1 MLKTLF
7 GAILAWV
14 MMSVGALAQQPQSP
28 ERLALAREVMML
40 SGGEAAFTGVME
52 TMRPMMIQDLRQRGL
67 TEDVAQRFVTMF
79 IEEFMKDAPEF
90 IELGAIAYANAF
102 TDEELRGIATFLR
115 TPAGRAMVDRQTEIA
130 AAMAREASGLSF
142 QATTTLKPALLVT
155 LAGTSITG

>member
-1 MLKTLF
+1 MLKSLF

-130 AAMAREASGLSF
+130 AAMARAGAVLGE
-142 QATTTLKPALLVT
+142 QAAARVAARMQVP
-155 LAGTSITG
+155 SPHQP